1 MNESRS
7 SVRVSINALIQR
19 ADALP
24 QAIFCSG
31 LGFYCV
37 WTLGTTLVSL
47 YALPFEALYVVL
59 VFALGAAVLALHL
72 SSAVGQLLAP
82 RRLPLTCVSLAT
94 ATLSSARER
103 QMLVAM
109 SGLAVLFIA
118 ALGTQYKLSLFL
130 PLWLLYLL
138 TALLALLCSG
148 AAAGL
153 IRLTECP
160 THERGMPTGPGT
172 LLVVTA
178 MLGFYFLTSVPDSDD
193 ALYLNFAVGAL
204 RGRHGVY
211 AHDTML
217 GSPALNFIKSTYRL
231 ESYPLLAAMV
241 ADLTGIR
248 VVVAAHAV
256 VATLALVFAGAA
268 LVLLHRALLGTRWLF
283 GVAAHLAFLIALD
296 GALQSYGSHA
306 IPRFFQGKAP
316 FVTVMVPVM
325 FVLTIVAVRDR
336 SWLALTLT
344 GMVIVASIGL
354 TANALFAAP
363 LAIILTAVPLFV
375 LGNRL
380 QRIACARLSIVLL
393 YPAVLAGYLLRFD
406 PPGPSEFTDPGT
418 IGTMLWGLFG
428 TPAALLSGLAL
439 LFLAAGAAVVSPVL
453 RSVSLYV
460 LVLLVL
466 VLNPFLW
473 DFYGQHVTGHL
484 NYRLLWSVPIPL
496 AFASLA
502 TVTWMSLPG
511 GWRPVIAFGL
521 VALTAVPGSV
531 LQRVA
536 WGPSLTK
543 VPPMEYAA
551 ARAINSLTPD
561 NGGLILAPETVAAWI
576 PTLDEARPVV
586 EARSIYLSQRLSMS
600 PDEHQLRQRL
610 FDWVSGRA
618 RCDAR
623 EASSALKA
631 LDVET
636 IAIRDD
642 DKSEAAREQ
651 LAGIS
656 NYGVAARIGEY
667 IVYARK

>member
-1 MNESRS
+1 M
-7 SVRVSINALIQR
+7 SINVPIQR

-37 WTLGTTLVSL
+37 WTLGATLVSL
-47 YALPFEALYVVL
+47 AALPFAVLYVVL
-59 VFALGAAVLALHL
+59 LFALGAAVLALHL

-82 RRLPLTCVSLAT
+82 RRVPLPCVLLAT
-94 ATLSSARER
+94 PNSARER

-109 SGLAVLFIA
+109 SGLAALFIVV
-118 ALGTQYKLSLFL
+118 LGVQYKMNLFL
-130 PLWLLYLL
+130 PLWFLCLL
-138 TALLALLCSG
+138 TALLALLHSGG
-148 AAAGL
+148 AAGV
-153 IRLTECP
+153 IRLIDCP

-204 RGRHGVY
+204 RDRHGVY

-217 GSPALNFIKSTYRL
+217 GSPTLNFIKSTYRL
-231 ESYPLLAAMV
+231 ESYPLLAAIV

-256 VATLALVFAGAA
+256 VASLALVFAGAT
-268 LVLLHRALLGTRWLF
+268 LVLVHRALLGPRWLF
-283 GVAAHLAFLIALD
+283 GVAAHLAFLLALD
-296 GALQSYGSHA
+296 GALHSYGSHA
-306 IPRFFQGKAP
+306 IPRFFHGKAP

-336 SWLALTLT
+336 SWLALTLIS
-344 GMVIVASIGL
+344 MAIVASIGL

-363 LAIILTAVPLFV
+363 LAIILAAVPLFV

-380 QRIACARLSIVLL
+380 QRIACARLSIALL

-406 PPGPSEFTDPGT
+406 PPGPSEYTDAGT
-418 IGTMLWGLFG
+418 IGSMLWGLFG
-428 TPAALLSGLAL
+428 SPAALLSGLAL
-439 LFLAAGAAVVSPVL
+439 LFFAAGAAAVSPVL
-453 RSVSLYV
+453 DSISLYV

-473 DFYGQHVTGHL
+473 DFYGRHVTGNL

-502 TVTWMSLPG
+502 SVTWMSLSRS
-511 GWRPVIAFGL
+511 WRPVIAFGL
-521 VALTAVPGSV
+521 LALTVVPGSV
-531 LQRVA
+531 LHRVE
-536 WGPSLTK
+536 WGPSLIK
-543 VPPMEYAA
+543 VPPLEYAA
-551 ARAINSLTPD
+551 AREINSLTPD

-586 EARSIYLSQRLSMS
+586 ESRSLYLPQRLSMP

-623 EASSALKA
+623 EASSALRE
-631 LDVET
+631 LNVET

-642 DKSEAAREQ
+642 VKSAPAREQ
-651 LAGIS
+651 LSRIS
-656 NYGVAARIGEY
+656 NYAVAAHIGEY
-667 IVYARK
+667 MVYARK